1 MQQEL
6 KLQYNTL
13 LTKGVLKVNYW
24 LDNTI
29 IRNAKE
35 DKNKV
40 FNVSEKYIVKN
51 KNLDSVNITS
61 INDSKNPGTIMVTTN
76 GNRKSNFQTKGD

>member
-51 KNLDSVNITS
+51 KNLDRVNITS
-61 INDSKNPGTIMVTTN
+61 INDSEKPGTIMVTTN
-76 GNRKSNFQTKGD
+76 DNRKSNFQTKGD